1 MVLGLGCKSE
11 EEGGRGCIFPR
22 LLLESGEIQRQ
33 YESLESGGKARV
45 RVGVS

>member
-11 EEGGRGCIFPR
+11 EEGGRGCIFPDCFSR
-22 LLLESGEIQRQ
+22 VAKSKGSMNPLS
-33 YESLESGGKARV
+33 GKARV